1 MLLVSLAGMFFSLI
15 AIGSFYLI
23 KSSAPR
29 TGLVAVFT
37 IVVYLAFYGIGAGP
51 VPFTFSAEVFPL
63 AFRGKKYPKTEITTS
78 EGPLTFLLTRG
89 WHEL

>member
-1 MLLVSLAGMFFSLI
+1 MFFSLI
-15 AIGSFYLI
+15 AISSFYLI
-23 KSSAPR
+23 KSPDPR